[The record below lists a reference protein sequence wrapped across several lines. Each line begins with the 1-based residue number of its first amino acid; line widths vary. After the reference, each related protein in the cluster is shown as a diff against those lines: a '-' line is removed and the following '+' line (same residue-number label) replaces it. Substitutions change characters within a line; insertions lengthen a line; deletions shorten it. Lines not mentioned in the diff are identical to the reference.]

1 MLEASYTAVI
11 ADDHQLVRE
20 GLRLALE
27 KPKLITA
34 QGIEVV
40 AEAENG
46 FEAIAEV
53 KHLQPDILF
62 LDIAMPMAG
71 GAEILLDIRRWSPAT
86 KVIVLTGSNAPG
98 LVCRLLE
105 SGVEGMF
112 SKGEPLLLLYD
123 KLPLILQGGH
133 YVAEEFTKTLEN
145 FQLSEQLT
153 DRERQV
159 LTMVVAGK
167 TNKLISEAL
176 SISPKTV
183 DKHRTSLMNKLEVH
197 SLAELIGFAIRHGMV
212 PGVLQ

>member
-1 MLEASYTAVI
+1 MLQPSYTAVI
-11 ADDHQLVRE
+11 ADDHQLVRD
-20 GLRLALE
+20 GLRMALE
-27 KPKLITA
+27 KPGLVTEK
-34 QGIEVV
+34 GIQVL

-53 KHLQPDILF
+53 KRHLPELLF
-62 LDIAMPMAG
+62 LDIAMPLAG
-71 GAEILLDIRRWSPAT
+71 GAEILVDVRRWSPDT

-98 LVCRLLE
+98 LVCQLLE

-112 SKGEPLLLLYD
+112 SKGEPLTLLYE
-123 KLPLILQGGH
+123 KLPLILEGGH
-133 YVAEEFTKTLEN
+133 YVAEEFSHTLESA
-145 FQLSEQLT
+145 QLTEQLT

-183 DKHRTSLMNKLEVH
+183 DKHRTSLMNKLDVH
-197 SLAELIGFAIRHGMV
+197 SLAELIRFAISHGMV
-212 PGVLQ
+212 PND